1 MREVADHINHALLEP
16 LKEYRLTEDIPKL
29 PLEEDQPPE
38 FLVVTEQDV
47 YTRLSRLNPAKAG
60 GPDGI
65 PNWILRE
72 YAEFLAYPISV
83 ILSASFKE
91 QRLPSIWK
99 LADVTPLPKQKPVKE
114 IKKDLR
120 PISLTPCISKLA
132 EDFVVTEYV
141 KPAVLCML
149 DPSQFGAIPKSSTTL
164 ALLEMFHEWTQG
176 TDGNGSTIRILL
188 FDYKKAFD
196 LIDHSILVRKLCALS
211 IPPSIINWII
221 DFLLCRSQRI
231 KLTEG
236 CVSEWSTVPSGVP
249 QGTKLGPWLFLIM
262 INDLAISNASL
273 WKYVDDTTA
282 SEVVRKGQVSN
293 AQIIADE
300 VAEWSNRNRVKL
312 NIDKCKELR
321 ISFAAV
327 SREFPPVVIGGECI
341 KAVSDAKLL
350 GVTIS
355 SDLSWN
361 AHITEVIKKAAKR
374 LYFLIQLKRARVSQ
388 KDLCLFYVT
397 CVRSVID
404 YAPPVFHYS
413 LPAYLTHELERVQR
427 RAMRIICPGIEYQH
441 ALALVNLPTVAK
453 HHNDIC
459 KHTFENICNNSG
471 HKLKELLPPL
481 YDCKYNLRH
490 ARTFNLPRCKTNRF
504 KNSFIMASCSLV
516 NAKSE

>member
-1 MREVADHINHALLEP
+1 M
-16 LKEYRLTEDIPKL
+16 
-29 PLEEDQPPE
+29 
-38 FLVVTEQDV
+38 
-47 YTRLSRLNPAKAG
+47 
-60 GPDGI
+60 
-65 PNWILRE
+65 
-72 YAEFLAYPISV
+72 
-83 ILSASFKE
+83 
-91 QRLPSIWK
+91 
-99 LADVTPLPKQKPVKE
+99 
-114 IKKDLR
+114 
-120 PISLTPCISKLA
+120 
-132 EDFVVTEYV
+132 
-141 KPAVLCML
+141 
-149 DPSQFGAIPKSSTTL
+149 
-164 ALLEMFHEWTQG
+164 
-176 TDGNGSTIRILL
+176 
-188 FDYKKAFD
+188 
-196 LIDHSILVRKLCALS
+196 
-211 IPPSIINWII
+211 
-221 DFLLCRSQRI
+221 
-231 KLTEG
+231 
-236 CVSEWSTVPSGVP
+236 P

-321 ISFAAV
+321 ISFPTV

-361 AHITEVIKKAAKR
+361 AHITEVIKKAVKR

-397 CVRSVID
+397 CVRSIID
-404 YAPPVFHYS
+404 YAAPVFHYS
-413 LPAYLTHELERVQR
+413 LPAYLTHELEHVQR

-459 KHTFENICNNSG
+459 KHTFENICNDSG
-471 HKLKELLPPL
+471 HKLKKLLPPL

-504 KNSFIMASCSLV
+504 KNSFLMASCSLV